1 MIVDFSLRNNNIVHE
16 LIGHWKFTEN
26 VSTFTDFED
35 LTSSDFYNDPEELYS
50 LLSDI
55 VYEGQ
60 IFYSAVPTVVQQ
72 LDWWK
77 MRQRTFVF
85 QIQRC
90 I

>member
-35 LTSSDFYNDPEELYS
+35 LTSSDFYEDPEELYS

-60 IFYSAVPTVVQQ
+60 IFYTVAPTVVQQ